1 MSLAADDL
9 AEIDRAA
16 AAITVVGERYPERLE
31 KMTGR

>member
-1 MSLAADDL
+1 LSLSADDL
-9 AEIDRAA
+9 REIDRAA